1 MDIDTIYTQL
11 TRMSLLLL
19 LPTAAV
25 KRRVHASIYIIL
37 LLYIYIYIRIQ
48 IHLFIYLYRNAARI
62 PPGLRVTGDKLGCA
76 GRCEVRAKRRAC

>member
-37 LLYIYIYIRIQ
+37 LLLLLLLLYIYTYINLLIY
-48 IHLFIYLYRNAARI
+48 LFISKRCANPSG
-62 PPGLRVTGDKLGCA
+62 PPGDR
-76 GRCEVRAKRRAC
+76 

>member
-37 LLYIYIYIRIQ
+37 LLLLYIYTYIN
-48 IHLFIYLYRNAARI
+48 LFIYLFISKRCANPSG
-62 PPGLRVTGDKLGCA
+62 PPGDRWRVGLRGTV
-76 GRCEVRAKRRAC
+76 

>member
-37 LLYIYIYIRIQ
+37 LLYIYIYTYTNS
-48 IHLFIYLYRNAARI
+48 FIYLFISKRCANPSG
-62 PPGLRVTGDKLGCA
+62 PPGDR
-76 GRCEVRAKRRAC
+76 

>member
-37 LLYIYIYIRIQ
+37 LLLLLLYIYTYINLLIY
-48 IHLFIYLYRNAARI
+48 LFISKRCANPSG
-62 PPGLRVTGDKLGCA
+62 PPGDR
-76 GRCEVRAKRRAC
+76 

>member
-1 MDIDTIYTQL
+1 MDIDTIYTHL

-37 LLYIYIYIRIQ
+37 LLLLYIYTYIN
-48 IHLFIYLYRNAARI
+48 LFIYLFISKRCANPSG
-62 PPGLRVTGDKLGCA
+62 PPGDR
-76 GRCEVRAKRRAC
+76 

>member
-37 LLYIYIYIRIQ
+37 LLLLYIYTYIN
-48 IHLFIYLYRNAARI
+48 LFIYLFISKRCANPSG
-62 PPGLRVTGDKLGCA
+62 PPGDR
-76 GRCEVRAKRRAC
+76 

>member
-11 TRMSLLLL
+11 TRMSRLLL

-37 LLYIYIYIRIQ
+37 LLYIYIYVYKF
-48 IHLFIYLYRNAARI
+48 IHLFIYI
-62 PPGLRVTGDKLGCA
+62 ETLRESL
-76 GRCEVRAKRRAC
+76 RASG

>member
-37 LLYIYIYIRIQ
+37 LLLYIYIYVYKFIY
-48 IHLFIYLYRNAARI
+48 LFIYI
-62 PPGLRVTGDKLGCA
+62 ETLRESL
-76 GRCEVRAKRRAC
+76 RASG

>member
-37 LLYIYIYIRIQ
+37 LLLLYIYTYINLFFY
-48 IHLFIYLYRNAARI
+48 LFISKRCANPSG
-62 PPGLRVTGDKLGCA
+62 PPGDR
-76 GRCEVRAKRRAC
+76 

>member
-37 LLYIYIYIRIQ
+37 LLLYIYIRIQ
-48 IHLFIYLYRNAARI
+48 IHSFIYLYRNAARI
-62 PPGLRVTGDKLGCA
+62 PPGLRVTGDELGCA

>member
-37 LLYIYIYIRIQ
+37 LYIYIYVYKF
-48 IHLFIYLYRNAARI
+48 IHLFIYI
-62 PPGLRVTGDKLGCA
+62 ETLRESL
-76 GRCEVRAKRRAC
+76 RASG

>member
-11 TRMSLLLL
+11 TRRSLLLL

-37 LLYIYIYIRIQ
+37 LLYIYIRIQ
-48 IHLFIYLYRNAARI
+48 IHSFIYLYRNAARI
-62 PPGLRVTGDKLGCA
+62 PRGLRVTGDELGCA